1 MTVLIADVKA
11 LLDISASA
19 GLTTATFQAN
29 IDRSK
34 RIVDNVADPL
44 ADVAQVDDAIAAFAA
59 WLSYG
64 AYTEGISQELGSIDE
79 ISAIKLA
86 HFRRVAEFFINQIS
100 LEPIDL
106 SMSNVKNETLIGMDP
121 SISGLTTS
129 ESTSG

>member
-1 MTVLIADVKA
+1 MTVTSQNVKD

-19 GLTTATFQAN
+19 GLTAATFTAN
-29 IDRSK
+29 IGRAK

-44 ADVAQVDDAIAAFAA
+44 SDAAQVDDAIAAFAA

-79 ISAIKLA
+79 ISAIKLS

-106 SMSNVKNETLIGMDP
+106 NMNNVKNETLIGMDP

-129 ESTSG
+129 ESTRV